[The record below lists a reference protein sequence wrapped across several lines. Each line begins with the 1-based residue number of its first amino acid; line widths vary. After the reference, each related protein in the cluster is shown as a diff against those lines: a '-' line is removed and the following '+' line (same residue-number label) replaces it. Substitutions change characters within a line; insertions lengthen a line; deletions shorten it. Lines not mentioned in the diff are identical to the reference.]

1 MNEREEFCQITLPK
15 EFSKL
20 SRPRWLVLLQR
31 VIVHIRSE
39 GPVWTARFAFKYAL
53 RAARRKTVA
62 QAMKSKPVRELTA
75 EEKLDLQPGEW
86 VEVKSL
92 EEIAQ
97 TLDANGKNR
106 GLSFLNEMQRFSG
119 RRFPV
124 YKRLN
129 TVFLEETQHIRTMK
143 NTVLLSGVTCDGMG
157 YGCDRSCLFYW
168 REAWLRRVDVP
179 PLENVQRN

>member
-1 MNEREEFCQITLPK
+1 MSDREEFCQITLPK
-15 EFSKL
+15 EFSRL
-20 SRPRWLVLLQR
+20 SRPHWMYKLQR
-31 VIVHIRSE
+31 AFVYIRRE
-39 GPVWTARFAFKYAL
+39 GAAWTVKHGAKAVLRIIRRTVNVKAVKRAPAPYA
-53 RAARRKTVA
+53 
-62 QAMKSKPVRELTA
+62 A
-75 EEKLDLQPGEW
+75 EELLSLQPGEW

-106 GLSFLNEMQRFSG
+106 GLAFLKEMQRFSG

-129 TVFLEETQHIRTMK
+129 TVFLEETQHVRTMK

-157 YGCDRSCLFYW
+157 YGCDRSCLYYW
-168 REAWLRRVDVP
+168 REAWLRRVDVA